1 MSDQHAHHDNA
12 PTHGPMQED
21 DVAALAPLRIGDQIP
36 WKLDETGE
44 PQWLTVIAIESPGVY
59 LVRDPS
65 GNIERLR
72 DSE

>member
-1 MSDQHAHHDNA
+1 MSDQPINHDP
-12 PTHGPMQED
+12 PTAEELSPD
-21 DVAALAPLRIGDQIP
+21 DAAALAPLSIGDQIP
-36 WKLDETGE
+36 WKLDVDGE
-44 PQWLTVIAIESPGVY
+44 PQWLTAIAIESPGVY